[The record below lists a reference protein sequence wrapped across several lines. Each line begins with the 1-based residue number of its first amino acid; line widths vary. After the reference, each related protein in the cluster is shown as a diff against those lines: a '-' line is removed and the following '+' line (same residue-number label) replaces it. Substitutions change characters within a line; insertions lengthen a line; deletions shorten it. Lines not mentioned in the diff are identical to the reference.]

1 VRILLDTHILLWWL
15 DGHERLRPKV
25 RKLLADGKNELLWS
39 AASTWELAI
48 KAQLGKVRLQESVAA
63 FVSRVM
69 VSQSLTALPIQHLHA
84 AATAELPMHHRD
96 PFDRLLVAQADI
108 EGVPLLTGDERLRAY
123 DIERIEV

>member
-1 VRILLDTHILLWWL
+1 M
-15 DGHERLRPKV
+15 

-48 KAQLGKVRLQESVAA
+48 KAQLGKVRLQESVGA

-69 VSQSLTALPIQHLHA
+69 ISQNLTALPIQQLHA

-96 PFDRLLVAQADI
+96 PLDRLLVAQADI

-123 DIERIEV
+123 DIERIDV

>member
-1 VRILLDTHILLWWL
+1 MRILLDTHILLWWL

-48 KAQLGKVRLQESVAA
+48 KAQIGKVRLQESVAS

-69 VSQSLTALPIQHLHA
+69 VSQNLTALPIHHLHS

-96 PFDRLLVAQADI
+96 PFDRLLIAQADI
-108 EGVPLLTGDERLRAY
+108 EGVPLLTGDERMRDY
-123 DIERIEV
+123 DIERIDI

>member
-25 RKLLADGKNELLWS
+25 RKLLADSKNELLWS

-48 KAQLGKVRLQESVAA
+48 KAQIGKVRLQESVAS

-69 VSQSLTALPIQHLHA
+69 VSQNLTALPIHHLHA
-84 AATAELPMHHRD
+84 AATAELPMHPATRSI
-96 PFDRLLVAQADI
+96 AC
-108 EGVPLLTGDERLRAY
+108 
-123 DIERIEV
+123 